1 MKSTVSDLVGLCFVI
16 LCIGCGKAQPEPS
29 PEISLKLFK
38 RFECTLFDTK
48 EPLPNEINLQTGT
61 GVYVELTFEPMDSM
75 PAEVDGKPIH
85 RIGKWP
91 MGIFVFP
98 KGESRSSLQTSG
110 SFFSP
115 YSRAGSFVS
124 ENEPER
130 DHPRISGTGI
140 SWFENGYKGA
150 PKSDDTMNDSVRWT
164 YLCQPKTSVKD
175 FEYEL
180 LAWPCFDDSKASEIK
195 LGSPIVLQRGT
206 LKLTD
211 RPAGK

>member
-1 MKSTVSDLVGLCFVI
+1 MKSCVSDLVSLCIVMVF
-16 LCIGCGKAQPEPS
+16 IGCGKAKPEPAPKMS
-29 PEISLKLFK
+29 QNLFEH
-38 RFECTLFDTK
+38 FECTLQDTK
-48 EPLPNEINLQTGT
+48 TPLPNEIKLETGT
-61 GVYVELTFEPMDSM
+61 GIYVALTFEPLDSI
-75 PAEVDGKPIH
+75 PAEIDGKPVR
-85 RIGKWP
+85 RIGTWP
-91 MGIFVFP
+91 MGISVFP
-98 KGESRSSLQTSG
+98 KGESRSSPQTSM

-115 YSRAGSFVS
+115 YSRAGAFVS
-124 ENEPER
+124 ENDAER
-130 DHPRISGTGI
+130 DRPRMSGTGR
-140 SWFENGYKGA
+140 SWFENGYKGE
-150 PKSDDTMNDSVRWT
+150 PKSDDATNDSGRWT